1 MLTVDSTCLHKMS
14 QVHSKLPGDDAL
26 VIGTE
31 NRITWLK
38 IGTERRC
45 PLCKSVQF
53 FKLPL
58 GMTTREHKWLTRCYL
73 LKSIEYLLHFL
84 TCCQVTTCQ
93 CYSWID
99 GRTILCWKLIPRSLR
114 GKLLECFPFFSRNQR
129 FDITGH
135 ATTLIYLDISWYVLF
150 PFSSD
155 VHQDAVFRV
164 LPGLVGSLQVWCV
177 EIVQPRQSSSQQSTL
192 WTPRDVAR
200 KNLMWKAELMMDD
213 GAEKWWNMKHGKNM
227 DEWWV
232 MPVYNCFVVQTWE
245 AISGGAAAASGP
257 TWQQYSIAA
266 QPRRAI
272 ERNGL
277 GTKVGLSMA
286 RPTRVCRP
294 S

>member
-1 MLTVDSTCLHKMS
+1 MQLQSNSARGCWRNMLTVDSSCLHKMS

-73 LKSIEYLLHFL
+73 LKSIEYLLHVL

-99 GRTILCWKLIPRSLR
+99 GRTIPCWKLIPRSLR

-129 FDITGH
+129 FDIPGH
-135 ATTLIYLDISWYVLF
+135 ATTLIYLDIFWYILICSIPVLKRC
-150 PFSSD
+150 PPGCRLPCAARPGGEPPSVVRWDRSAEAKLISAID
-155 VHQDAVFRV
+155 PLDAKGCGQEE
-164 LPGLVGSLQVWCV
+164 LNV
-177 EIVQPRQSSSQQSTL
+177 ESG
-192 WTPRDVAR
+192 A
-200 KNLMWKAELMMDD
+200 DD
-213 GAEKWWNMKHGKNM
+213 GWWSRKMMKYETREEHGRM
-227 DEWWV
+227 MSD
-232 MPVYNCFVVQTWE
+232 
-245 AISGGAAAASGP
+245 
-257 TWQQYSIAA
+257 
-266 QPRRAI
+266 
-272 ERNGL
+272 
-277 GTKVGLSMA
+277 A
-286 RPTRVCRP
+286 RI
-294 S
+294 